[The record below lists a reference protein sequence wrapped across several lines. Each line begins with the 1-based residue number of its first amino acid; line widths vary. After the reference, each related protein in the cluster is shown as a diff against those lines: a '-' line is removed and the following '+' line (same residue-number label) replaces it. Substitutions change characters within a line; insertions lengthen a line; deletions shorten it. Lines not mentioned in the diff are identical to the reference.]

1 MMDRANLPYDAM
13 VADEKTL
20 REETVTLTEV
30 KGVSVETVETGV
42 EIPVSVE
49 DLTRFYK
56 TQIRRTK
63 RNLTA
68 ARQRGDLRA
77 VTNINHKILIYKET
91 INRVNK

>member
-13 VADEKTL
+13 VADERTL

-56 TQIRRTK
+56 AQLRRTK

-77 VTNINHKILIYKET
+77 VTNINRKILIYKET